1 MARELRAS
9 TEELETTSV
18 WPPDPQEIY
27 QSNIK
32 IPKLLQLFLRNL
44 FTSES
49 DQFFLIEK
57 KKKIRP
63 VSDWVDRLVKSL
75 AQDMIFSRVV
85 EALNQLRHCISY
97 YEVNALE
104 TAYADSQFN
113 QQLFRAFIPT
123 GVQPSSFVT
132 FVFNNCVQNPEN
144 LS

>member
-9 TEELETTSV
+9 IEELETTSV

-57 KKKIRP
+57 KKK
-63 VSDWVDRLVKSL
+63 SDQCPTELIDLSNPWHKIWFLVES
-75 AQDMIFSRVV
+75 SR
-85 EALNQLRHCISY
+85 H
-97 YEVNALE
+97 
-104 TAYADSQFN
+104 
-113 QQLFRAFIPT
+113 
-123 GVQPSSFVT
+123 
-132 FVFNNCVQNPEN
+132 
-144 LS
+144 